1 MPESPC
7 KLSPASVRKSLV
19 QRIQDHRKE
28 GALGNSQ
35 PRTQDSGLQ
44 LTSNQVCCAVQ
55 GRTKNNKTDYS
66 YLLILASVNAA
77 PLAVKKIPR
86 LIACMEHQRNTPGW
100 NPRTVRRGPHMY
112 GFATM
117 MSPKKKTLSC
127 SQIFQILGWKN
138 NTWTEKIINSF
149 PKIKMLLA
157 C

>member
-86 LIACMEHQRNTPGW
+86 LIACMEHQRNTPG
-100 NPRTVRRGPHMY
+100 
-112 GFATM
+112 
-117 MSPKKKTLSC
+117 
-127 SQIFQILGWKN
+127 
-138 NTWTEKIINSF
+138 
-149 PKIKMLLA
+149 
-157 C
+157 